1 MSSVGFYTVKIT
13 SIFLISIL
21 YFLVGSVLSILLN
34 EMIPSESLEEIQTWK
49 LVSLMGL
56 IFGSIGVVF
65 YVVRIMIK
73 RMPFFLDGYYG
84 FKYSILREAAGGIIV
99 GYTMYAFLD
108 KLKGLMDELA
118 KRMLYEK
125 TELLRS
131 TVRI

>member
-34 EMIPSESLEEIQTWK
+34 EMIPSESLEEIHTWK
-49 LVSLMGL
+49 LVGLMGI

-108 KLKGLMDELA
+108 KLKALMDELA

-125 TELLRS
+125 TELLRA

>member
-1 MSSVGFYTVKIT
+1 MSSVGFYTVKVT

-34 EMIPSESLEEIQTWK
+34 DMIPSESLEEIQTWK
-49 LVSLMGL
+49 LITLMGI

-84 FKYSILREAAGGIIV
+84 FQYSILREAAGGIIV

-108 KLKGLMDELA
+108 KLKSLMQELA
-118 KRMLYEK
+118 KRLQYEK
-125 TELLRS
+125 IELLRS

>member
-84 FKYSILREAAGGIIV
+84 FKYSILREAAGGIII
-99 GYTMYAFLD
+99 GYTMYAFLN

>member
-1 MSSVGFYTVKIT
+1 
-13 SIFLISIL
+13 
-21 YFLVGSVLSILLN
+21 
-34 EMIPSESLEEIQTWK
+34 MIPSESLEEIQTWK